1 MPSRALWTLALWL
14 FSLAPGAWG
23 EPLTLLGR
31 EASVVQGEQI
41 TIGDVAEVQGDD
53 AGMVAEVR
61 AIVIGQAP
69 PAGEER
75 FLYGGYLVTRLK
87 QHGFDTEKWQLTVPE
102 KLHVTRASQRLEAR
116 DLEVAIQR
124 ALQQQMPWEADKMS
138 VREMRGVE
146 SVVLP
151 PGKLQYDVTFLG
163 RADFLGPT
171 SFTILLRVN
180 GNVEKRLYGTAYVEV
195 LRDVVT
201 VVRALAKD
209 EVITEDDVR
218 LTQVKLSQPLR
229 QVVSRVA
236 DVVGKQ
242 ARRPLHPNAMLRT
255 YEVEAQPVVRKGDIV
270 LLVVES
276 AQLKVTTLGEALEPG
291 EEGATIRVRNTSSKR
306 EVHAIVVDSKTVRV
320 PF

>member
-1 MPSRALWTLALWL
+1 MPSRSLWTLALWL
-14 FSLAPGAWG
+14 CCLAPGAWG
-23 EPLTLLGR
+23 ESLTLRVR
-31 EASVVQGEQI
+31 EASVVPREQI

-53 AGMVAEVR
+53 AGMVAEVQ

-69 PAGEER
+69 AAGEER
-75 FLYGGYLVTRLK
+75 ALYGGYLITRLK
-87 QHGFDTEKWQLTVPE
+87 QHGFDTETWQLTVPE
-102 KLHVTRASQRLEAR
+102 KLYVTRASQRLEAR
-116 DLEVAIQR
+116 DLEAAIKR
-124 ALQQQMPWEADKMS
+124 AIQQQMPWEADKMN

-151 PGKLQYDVTFLG
+151 PGQLQYDVSFLG
-163 RADFLGPT
+163 HADFLGPT

-180 GNVEKRLYGTAYVEV
+180 GNVEKRLYGTAYIEV
-195 LRDVVT
+195 FRDVVT
-201 VVRALAKD
+201 VVRALAKH
-209 EVITEDDVR
+209 EVITENDVR
-218 LTQVKLSQPLR
+218 LTQVKLSQPLP
-229 QVVSRVA
+229 QVVPRVA
-236 DVVGKQ
+236 DVVGKR
-242 ARRPLHPNAMLRT
+242 AKRPLHPNAMLRT